1 VQAPVFFTLAAF
13 TETGALPMKLSQ
25 LLLTTSLCAVTAL
38 PVYAQGRSFSSID
51 TDNDGRLSLTEL
63 TDAFGSN
70 VAQRILGRDDDDED
84 GYLTRREVRSSD
96 DEDDDEEDD
105 DDDEDDDDEEDDSD
119 ESDESD
125 EDDEEDSD
133 DSDESDDSD
142 DGEDDE

>member
-1 VQAPVFFTLAAF
+1 
-13 TETGALPMKLSQ
+13 MKLSQ

-70 VAQRILGRDDDDED
+70 AAQQILGRDDDNGD
-84 GYLTRREVRSSD
+84 GFLTRREVRSSD
-96 DEDDDEEDD
+96 DEDDDEDDDEEDD
-105 DDDEDDDDEEDDSD
+105 DEEDDDEEDDSD

-125 EDDEEDSD
+125 EDDDD
-133 DSDESDDSD
+133 DSDESDESDESD
-142 DGEDDE
+142 DGEDDD